1 VLAFL
6 ASSGQPGFEIF
17 IGHRLST
24 RDVNYLE
31 IFIGHKLSTRDV
43 NYLMLILQLLVSE
56 MDREARAY
64 NELPEIFRE
73 R

>member
-1 VLAFL
+1 LKICRKTILVLAFL

-17 IGHRLST
+17 IGHR
-24 RDVNYLE
+24 
-31 IFIGHKLSTRDV
+31 LSTRDV